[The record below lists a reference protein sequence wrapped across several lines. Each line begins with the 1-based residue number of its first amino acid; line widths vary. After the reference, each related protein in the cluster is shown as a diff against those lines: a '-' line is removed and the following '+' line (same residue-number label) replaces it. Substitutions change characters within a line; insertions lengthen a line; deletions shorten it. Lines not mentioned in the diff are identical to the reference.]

1 MRLLIALLMACSWM
15 ACDPGEQCPGATLC
29 DGTCVDIDIDPA
41 NCGACGTA
49 CEAGLVCQDG
59 GCALECVGGTSDC
72 SGSCVNL
79 TNDTNHCGACGNVCS
94 DGQTCNEGQCTL
106 NCGGATT
113 DCGGLCV
120 DVQTNDSNCGA
131 CGNACADGNVCVDGQ
146 CGLVCYGGTTACGDA
161 CVDLTTSS
169 ANCGACGSACP
180 VGEVCSE
187 SQCGLNCGGGTTNC
201 DGVCVN
207 LTNDIDHCGACN
219 QACQDGQIC
228 SASTC
233 TDPDVVLIPS
243 TDMGFHADFGDG
255 HEADN
260 EQLVVGAAFA
270 PNQGYMS
277 GFLVF
282 DTSLMPDVVVSARLR
297 LLMTNWQQMNDEF
310 EVIEA
315 WDVSTPIN
323 TLTSSGTTEAIVE
336 DLRSGV
342 SYGMRLLSAQGGL
355 FYFDL
360 NQAAVDMINNSTG
373 LIAIGI
379 GFATPAN
386 GAIQAIELA
395 QHHGRNGIEVTG
407 FSP

>member
-1 MRLLIALLMACSWM
+1 
-15 ACDPGEQCPGATLC
+15 
-29 DGTCVDIDIDPA
+29 
-41 NCGACGTA
+41 
-49 CEAGLVCQDG
+49 
-59 GCALECVGGTSDC
+59 
-72 SGSCVNL
+72 
-79 TNDTNHCGACGNVCS
+79 
-94 DGQTCNEGQCTL
+94 
-106 NCGGATT
+106 
-113 DCGGLCV
+113 
-120 DVQTNDSNCGA
+120 
-131 CGNACADGNVCVDGQ
+131 
-146 CGLVCYGGTTACGDA
+146 
-161 CVDLTTSS
+161 
-169 ANCGACGSACP
+169 
-180 VGEVCSE
+180 
-187 SQCGLNCGGGTTNC
+187 
-201 DGVCVN
+201 
-207 LTNDIDHCGACN
+207 
-219 QACQDGQIC
+219 
-228 SASTC
+228 
-233 TDPDVVLIPS
+233 
-243 TDMGFHADFGDG
+243 
-255 HEADN
+255 
-260 EQLVVGAAFA
+260 
-270 PNQGYMS
+270 MS